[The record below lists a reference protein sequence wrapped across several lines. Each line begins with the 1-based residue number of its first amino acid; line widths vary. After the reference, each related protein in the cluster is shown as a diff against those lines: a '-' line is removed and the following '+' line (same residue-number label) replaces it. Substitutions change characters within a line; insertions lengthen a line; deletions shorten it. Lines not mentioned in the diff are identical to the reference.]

1 MKKIFKGIKS
11 IAVSLYSMKDDFRKP
26 ISKRHIK
33 HIIKYTVGLITIC
46 IGLYQLIWYHKR
58 DWFFNLSFFLKIY
71 NYIILM

>member
-46 IGLYQLIWYHKR
+46 IGLYQLI
-58 DWFFNLSFFLKIY
+58 
-71 NYIILM
+71 